1 MTTRKPKTH
10 PAPAPLPDPGERTR
24 ARAAEAAERNA
35 KRADRPQILAETKPG
50 KVKVRSLGP
59 SHSDHPGWQETM
71 LDAFGTTSLDFMS
84 SELKRLDS
92 VHRNGNEPYS
102 NKQDLNAALAAIA
115 GAKPENEIESML
127 VAQMATTHALAMREL
142 GLARRAEFQAQHD
155 AHGSL
160 GVKLLRTFTMQAEA
174 LSKLKRGG
182 EQTVRVEHVHV
193 YDGGQAIVGTV
204 TRGGGDDERRRQ
216 SHGTIDARA
225 LAFAPGSSLSGQDAI
240 RDAMPE
246 TRREGKE
253 TVQAS
258 RRRGRDRRTQG

>member
-1 MTTRKPKTH
+1 MSLAKTCSIGLRSGEYLGRNTRRV
-10 PAPAPLPDPGERTR
+10 PDPGERTR
-24 ARAAEAAERNA
+24 ARAAEATERNA

-59 SHSDHPGWQETM
+59 SHSDHRAWQETM

-182 EQTVRVEHVHV
+182 EL
-193 YDGGQAIVGTV
+193 
-204 TRGGGDDERRRQ
+204 
-216 SHGTIDARA
+216 S
-225 LAFAPGSSLSGQDAI
+225 GSSTSMSMTADRPSLG
-240 RDAMPE
+240 R
-246 TRREGKE
+246 
-253 TVQAS
+253 S
-258 RRRGRDRRTQG
+258 RGAGVTMKDDDNPWND